1 MTKQVDLLI
10 IGAGPYGLAM
20 AAYAQQQ
27 KIDYLITGKPM
38 EFWKSNMPGG
48 LLLRS
53 PWDWQ
58 IDPFGL
64 HTIENYAK
72 RKGLNKDQV
81 EPISREFFL
90 GYAEWFQKGK
100 CIEVLPSFVERM
112 DRSNN
117 RFEALLDSK
126 DTVVSKLV
134 LVAPGFRYFKHMPEE
149 FDEIFPSEQL
159 SHSSDLVSFQSFKGR
174 RVLIIGGR
182 QSALEWAAL
191 INEQGAAAVHVSHR
205 HETPKFEQS
214 DWSWVKKL
222 VETTVAS
229 PGWYRRLSV
238 QEKEDINCRFWAEG
252 RLKLEPWLGPRIN
265 NDTVK
270 LWPGSRVIA
279 CSKLGND
286 ELEVKLDVGKV
297 LNVDHVILAT
307 GYKVDL
313 SQIPYLCKGN
323 ILKEISTKNGYP
335 VLDESFQSNIPGLF
349 FTSLP
354 ATQDFGPFF
363 GFVIGSPAAAI
374 IIGSSVE
381 NQLTS

>member
-20 AAYAQQQ
+20 ASYAQHQ
-27 KIDYLITGKPM
+27 KIDYLVIGRSM
-38 EFWKSNMPGG
+38 DFWKSNMPAG

-53 PWDWQ
+53 PLDWQ

-81 EPISREFFL
+81 EPISRDFFI
-90 GYAEWFQKGK
+90 GYAEWFQKEK
-100 CIEVLPSFVERM
+100 SIEVLPSFVERL

-117 RFEALLDSK
+117 RFEALLDSEE
-126 DTVVSKLV
+126 TVVSKFV
-134 LVAPGFRYFKHMPEE
+134 LVAPGFRNFRHIPEE
-149 FDEIFPSEQL
+149 FNKIFPSEQL
-159 SHSSDLVSFQSFKGR
+159 YHSCDLVSFQAIKGR
-174 RVLIIGGR
+174 QVLVIGGR
-182 QSALEWAAL
+182 QSALEWATL
-191 INEQGAAAVHVSHR
+191 MSEQGAAAVHVSHR

-222 VETTVAS
+222 VERTVAT
-229 PGWYRRLSV
+229 PGWYRRLSA
-238 QEKEDINCRFWAEG
+238 QEKDNIDRRFWAEG

-265 NDTVK
+265 NCTVK

-279 CSKLGND
+279 CSKLGKD

-323 ILKEISTKNGYP
+323 ILKEISAKNGYP
-335 VLDESFQSNIPGLF
+335 VLDESFQTNIPGLF

-381 NQLTS
+381 NQLAN